1 MKNEIITEII
11 ILFIL
16 FIPILIKLFAYGTIH
31 GKCARDK
38 TRLPG
43 TGTFESF
50 THVCQGFIFGICF
63 RLSSVHPAF
72 LTISYISGT
81 VYPVYNLSKRLIK
94 ARQNFRDSSFFLNLS
109 DYVVGLTLSLI
120 GIETYNAI
128 TGKLKDVRID
138 TNVIY
143 YFVTLYTTLTIISLI
158 FTFQNPQKCSIQK

>member
-31 GKCARDK
+31 GKCSKDK

-43 TGTFESF
+43 TGSLEAFC
-50 THVCQGFIFGICF
+50 HVCQGFIFGICF

-72 LTISYISGT
+72 LIISYISGT

-109 DYVVGLTLSLI
+109 DYIVGLTLSII
-120 GIETYNAI
+120 GIETYNTI
-128 TGKLKDVRID
+128 TGKLNDVRID
-138 TNVIY
+138 TNAIY
-143 YFVTLYTTLTIISLI
+143 YFVILYTTLTIISLI
-158 FTFQNPQKCSIQK
+158 FTFKNPEACQIQK